1 MKEKIEIPHQC
12 DQIMSKVI
20 LSLDGALSSDEEKQ
34 FLDELN
40 QCSCCL
46 SKYEIEKSF
55 KEFLAQKATKSCC
68 FETLA
73 DSIKHKI
80 KQHRNS

>member
-1 MKEKIEIPHQC
+1 MKEKLHQNHAC

-20 LSLDGALSSDEEKQ
+20 LSLDGALSPDEEKK
-34 FLDELN
+34 FLEEIN

-46 SKYEIEKSF
+46 GKYEIEKSF
-55 KEFLAQKATKSCC
+55 KEFLAQKVSKSCC

-73 DSIKHKI
+73 QSIKQKI
-80 KQHRNS
+80 KHNRN

>member
-1 MKEKIEIPHQC
+1 MREKLHTPHKC

-20 LSLDGALSSDEEKQ
+20 LSLDGALSPEEEKE
-34 FLDELN
+34 FLEELN

-55 KEFLAQKATKSCC
+55 KEFLAKKATKSCC

-73 DSIKHKI
+73 DSIKQKI
-80 KQHRNS
+80 NHHINS